1 MTRYSATSECWCE
14 IEWDYNVSPA
24 RRGYLNE
31 PPEDATVDDLRG
43 WLIGPKGER
52 MELPDW
58 AVELF
63 RDDASLLIAADEAA
77 EDEYWNRGEWLREAR
92 LG

>member
-1 MTRYSATSECWCE
+1 MTRYSTTSEVWAE
-14 IEWDYNVSPA
+14 IEWDYNVTPA
-24 RRGYLNE
+24 SRGGRDE
-31 PPEDATVDDLRG
+31 APSGATVDDLRG

-52 MELPDW
+52 LELPDW